1 VEDRSE
7 SGAGVTASRKRLHRN
22 HPRIAE
28 VFKIEVRLM
37 DFVKFSPTILPM
49 PSGAEFLAGKVCAL
63 NGSTSFEARSWRAS
77 FAFLSQR

>member
-1 VEDRSE
+1 
-7 SGAGVTASRKRLHRN
+7 
-22 HPRIAE
+22 
-28 VFKIEVRLM
+28 M

-49 PSGAEFLAGKVCAL
+49 PSGAEFFEGKVRAL